1 MPGAH
6 YEVKD
11 HEHQACRKETPMNID
26 FDRAQLHLK
35 AREVIRLYDP
45 RGARVEC
52 VRGSL
57 WITQNR
63 DPEDYFLAANDALTL
78 DRPGL
83 ALIHAQ
89 APSEVV
95 LSHPAPHPRLRQRI
109 GRALLAAAGAIR
121 PRFAPPVG
129 ASCICGAPPPRW
141 DPGPLSPR

>member
-1 MPGAH
+1 
-6 YEVKD
+6 
-11 HEHQACRKETPMNID
+11 MNIG

-52 VRGSL
+52 IQGEVRK
-57 WITQNR
+57 TQNR
-63 DPEDYFLAANDALTL
+63 DHEDYFLAANAALML

-95 LSHPAPHPRLRQRI
+95 LSEPAPRPRLRQKIARAWVAAS
-109 GRALLAAAGAIR
+109 RALARGFAR
-121 PRFAPPVG
+121 RF
-129 ASCICGAPPPRW
+129 
-141 DPGPLSPR
+141 GPESLDRHGRSDCYHGL

>member
-1 MPGAH
+1 
-6 YEVKD
+6 
-11 HEHQACRKETPMNID
+11 MNIG

-52 VRGSL
+52 VRGAL

-63 DPEDYFLAANDALTL
+63 DHEDYFLAPNDALTL

-95 LSHPAPHPRLRQRI
+95 LSEPAPRPRLRQKIARVVVTAL
-109 GRALLAAAGAIR
+109 RAVGGGFARQFGPESIDRHRR
-121 PRFAPPVG
+121 PG
-129 ASCICGAPPPRW
+129 WYHG
-141 DPGPLSPR
+141 L

>member
-1 MPGAH
+1 
-6 YEVKD
+6 
-11 HEHQACRKETPMNID
+11 MNIG

-52 VRGSL
+52 VRGAL

-63 DPEDYFLAANDALTL
+63 DHEDYFLAANDALTL

-95 LSHPAPHPRLRQRI
+95 LSEPAPRPHLRQEI
-109 GRALLAAAGAIR
+109 GRAWVAALREIGRGFARRFGPESIDRHRR
-121 PRFAPPVG
+121 PG
-129 ASCICGAPPPRW
+129 WYHG
-141 DPGPLSPR
+141 L

>member
-1 MPGAH
+1 
-6 YEVKD
+6 
-11 HEHQACRKETPMNID
+11 MNIG

-52 VRGSL
+52 IRGEV

-63 DPEDYFLAANDALTL
+63 DPEDYFLAANDALML

-95 LSHPAPHPRLRQRI
+95 LSEPAPRPRLRQKIARAWVAAL
-109 GRALLAAAGAIR
+109 RALGTGFAR
-121 PRFAPPVG
+121 RF
-129 ASCICGAPPPRW
+129 
-141 DPGPLSPR
+141 GPESIDRHGRSGCYHGL

>member
-1 MPGAH
+1 MPSSMFESRTCSSTWWKRRRRTGPSATALRSTSLRKGAS
-6 YEVKD
+6 
-11 HEHQACRKETPMNID
+11 MNIR
-26 FDRAQLHLK
+26 FDRAQLHLE

-52 VRGSL
+52 VRGAL

-63 DPEDYFLAANDALTL
+63 DHEDYFLAANDALTL

-95 LSHPAPHPRLRQRI
+95 LSEPAPRSRQKI
-109 GRALLAAAGAIR
+109 GRAFVAALRA
-121 PRFAPPVG
+121 VG
-129 ASCICGAPPPRW
+129 RGFTRQF
-141 DPGPLSPR
+141 GPES

>member
-1 MPGAH
+1 
-6 YEVKD
+6 
-11 HEHQACRKETPMNID
+11 MNIG

-63 DPEDYFLAANDALTL
+63 DHEDYFLAANDALTL

-89 APSEVV
+89 GPSEVV
-95 LSHPAPHPRLRQRI
+95 LSEPAPSPRLRQAI
-109 GRALLAAAGAIR
+109 GRAFVAALRAAARWFAR
-121 PRFAPPVG
+121 RFG
-129 ASCICGAPPPRW
+129 
-141 DPGPLSPR
+141 PGSIDRHGRSGCYHGL

>member
-1 MPGAH
+1 
-6 YEVKD
+6 
-11 HEHQACRKETPMNID
+11 MNIG
-26 FDRAQLHLK
+26 FGRAQLHLK

-52 VRGSL
+52 VRGAL

-63 DPEDYFLAANDALTL
+63 DYEDYFLAANDSLTL

-95 LSHPAPHPRLRQRI
+95 LLEPAPSPRLRQGI
-109 GRALLAAAGAIR
+109 GNLFVASLHAVGRA
-121 PRFAPPVG
+121 FARQFGPE
-129 ASCICGAPPPRW
+129 CIDKHRSGLYH
-141 DPGPLSPR
+141 GL